1 MISGIFHYLKNY
13 ISKIAPPINDVVCQY
28 EGLKILV
35 RNPSKSLIGKSI
47 YKYGFWEKETTDTVV
62 SKVKEEMIILDVGA
76 DIGYYSLLFSKLVGN
91 NGMIYSFE
99 PIPEAKGYLDVNIC
113 LNNIMNV
120 KSYEFALFDEEG
132 FSYIEDPFGK
142 SRLNNNPDMQNYDSI
157 RVQTK
162 KFDSLKINSRID
174 LIKIDVEGSEMNVL
188 TGMKETIKK
197 YHPIILLELHCDLIK
212 QYSYLPEDV
221 IGYLEKENYLI
232 SPVDQDTI
240 NYNLGNITIICT

>member
-1 MISGIFHYLKNY
+1 MISHIYKIFRQY
-13 ISKIAPPINDVVCQY
+13 ISKITIPINDVVCEY
-28 EGLKILV
+28 EGMKILI

-62 SKVKEEMIILDVGA
+62 SKVKEGMIILDVGA

-142 SRLNNNPDMQNYDSI
+142 SRLNNNPNTQNYDSI

-212 QYSYLPEDV
+212 QYS
-221 IGYLEKENYLI
+221 
-232 SPVDQDTI
+232 
-240 NYNLGNITIICT
+240 

>member
-1 MISGIFHYLKNY
+1 MISHIYKIFRQY
-13 ISKIAPPINDVVCQY
+13 ISKITIPINDVVCEY
-28 EGLKILV
+28 EGMKILI

-47 YKYGFWEKETTDTVV
+47 YKYGFWEKETTETVV
-62 SKVKEEMIILDVGA
+62 SKVKEKMNILDVGA

-212 QYSYLPEDV
+212 QYS
-221 IGYLEKENYLI
+221 
-232 SPVDQDTI
+232 
-240 NYNLGNITIICT
+240 

>member
-1 MISGIFHYLKNY
+1 MISHIYKIFRQY
-13 ISKIAPPINDVVCQY
+13 ISKITIPINDVVCEY
-28 EGLKILV
+28 EGMKILI

-47 YKYGFWEKETTDTVV
+47 YKYGFLEKETTDTVV
-62 SKVKEEMIILDVGA
+62 SKVKEEMIILEVGA

>member
-1 MISGIFHYLKNY
+1 MISHIYKIFRQY
-13 ISKIAPPINDVVCQY
+13 ISKITIPINDVVCEY
-28 EGLKILV
+28 EGMKILI

-142 SRLNNNPDMQNYDSI
+142 SRLNNNPNTQNYDSI

-212 QYSYLPEDV
+212 QYS
-221 IGYLEKENYLI
+221 
-232 SPVDQDTI
+232 
-240 NYNLGNITIICT
+240 